1 MTMLALEA
9 GEVNSLPGPIVVTG
23 AGGFVGVHLV
33 RELGRWRDDIIGF
46 TKFGEFWRSE
56 FLTPQQV
63 DHVDVTNDS
72 AYTAL
77 LDKYKPATVFNLA
90 AYGGY
95 AVQVHPATTYRVN
108 LLSVDTLSR
117 WCVNNGAILVQAG
130 SSSEYGTNCA
140 APLEDAQVFPNSLY
154 AFTKSSATEFLG
166 YMSRHCGLKAAVA
179 RLYSVYGPLEDPDRL
194 IPTLVRCA
202 FDGELPDFSPRT
214 VSRDFLHID
223 DAVSG
228 LVRIASFVAEGG
240 KYEIFN
246 LCSGVATTME
256 EVAVAAQSIFALDV
270 QPRFANSIRPWDLAN
285 WYGNPEKTKE
295 ILGWSAKIP
304 FRSGLSQT
312 AMWYK
317 NGTHWEYLSL
327 EFSVR
332 QKSEG
337 KVSDPASKK
346 MVSAVIACYKDELA
360 IPVMYARLTEAFK
373 ESDVEYEIIF
383 VNDCSPDGS
392 IDEIARLS
400 RTDHRVR
407 GVTHSRNFG
416 SQAAFI
422 SGLRISR
429 GDACVLLDGD
439 LQDPPELIP
448 QLIECWRDGND
459 VVYGHRVK
467 RDASLLMRWSYK
479 QFYRLMSS
487 VAQFRVPRDAGDFS
501 LIDRAVVNQLLK
513 LPERGL
519 YIRAARAYLGHKQIG
534 VDYVRPERMFGTTTN
549 NFRKNIGW
557 AAKGIISVSRTP
569 INLLSVIGISLFGV
583 SVVGMLIQIA
593 VRLAFP
599 ESSPPG
605 IISLITVST
614 LFGSLNLLAISIVG
628 AYVGRILDETQFRP
642 RYVVKMLIERGESL
656 PYDYLDEQS
665 P

>member
-1 MTMLALEA
+1 MINLDAS
-9 GEVNSLPGPIVVTG
+9 EVNSLPGPIVVTG
-23 AGGFVGVHLV
+23 AGGFIGAHLV
-33 RELGRWRDDIIGF
+33 RELGRLRDDTIGF
-46 TKFGEFWRSE
+46 ARSSDFWRSE
-56 FLTPQQV
+56 FLAPQQI
-63 DHVDVTNDS
+63 DYVDVTDDS
-72 AYTAL
+72 AYAAL
-77 LDKYKPATVFNLA
+77 LDKYKPTTVFNLA

-95 AVQVHPATTYRVN
+95 SVQVHPSTTYRVN

-117 WCVNNGAILVQAG
+117 WCVNNGAILIQAG

-140 APLEDAQVFPNSLY
+140 APLEDAKLLPNSLY
-154 AFTKSSATEFLG
+154 AFTKASATEFLG
-166 YMSRHCGLKAAVA
+166 YMSRHCGLRSAVA

-194 IPTLVRCA
+194 IPTLVRRG
-202 FDGELPDFSPRT
+202 FDGELPNFSPRT
-214 VSRDFLHID
+214 VSRDFLHIG
-223 DAVSG
+223 DALSG
-228 LVRIASFVAEGG
+228 LVRMARFVSEGG
-240 KYEIFN
+240 DYEIFN

-256 EVAVAAQSIFALDV
+256 EVAAAAQDIFELDT
-270 QPRFANSIRPWDLAN
+270 QPKFAEAIRPWDLEN
-285 WYGNPEKTKE
+285 WYGNPEKTKAV
-295 ILGWSAKIP
+295 LGWIAKVP
-304 FRSGLSQT
+304 FRSGLNQT

-317 NGTHWEYLSL
+317 NGIRRSFLSPEL
-327 EFSVR
+327 SVR
-332 QKSEG
+332 QISEG
-337 KVSDPASKK
+337 NAPDPVDKK
-346 MVSAVIACYKDELA
+346 MVSAVIACYKDQLA
-360 IPVMYARLTEAFK
+360 IPVMYKRLTEAFEK
-373 ESDVEYEIIF
+373 SNVDHEIIF

-400 RTDHRVR
+400 RIDHRVR
-407 GVTHSRNFG
+407 GVSHSRNFG

-448 QLIECWRDGND
+448 QFVEHWRDGND
-459 VVYGHRVK
+459 VVYGRRVK
-467 RDASLLMRWSYK
+467 RDAPLFMQWAYK

-501 LIDRAVVNQLLK
+501 LIDRTVVNQLLSF
-513 LPERGL
+513 PERGL

-549 NFRKNIGW
+549 NLRKNIGW

-569 INLLSVIGISLFGV
+569 INLLSVVGISLFGV
-583 SVVGMLIQIA
+583 SVAGVFIQIA

-628 AYVGRILDETQFRP
+628 AYVGRILDESQFRP
-642 RYVVKMLIERGESL
+642 RYVVTLLIERGESL
-656 PYDYLDEQS
+656 PYNYLDEQ
-665 P
+665 PT